1 MWFPQVS
8 LTFRPPQTWGAVVFY
23 TYDISTI
30 RSCVLNLYQGIFRTK
45 LRQTTALSIPDAL
58 PPPPPAG
65 GVKDPYSKLFVW
77 IVLYNGAVT
86 TLLFASSGY
95 DADKAVLNKAPDK
108 TRGSLTAVLECLS
121 CCGHRTPGI
130 RQDCFYRYSKA
141 TEMDHKRFFVWVVR
155 WPVRGQLCG
164 YGRSCTAKPL
174 AALGTALL
182 APT

>member
-8 LTFRPPQTWGAVVFY
+8 LTFRHPQTWGAVVSCSC
-23 TYDISTI
+23 DISTI
-30 RSCVLNLYQGIFRTK
+30 RSWVLNVSQGIFRTK
-45 LRQTTALSIPDAL
+45 LRLTDTWCFA
-58 PPPPPAG
+58 PPSRPRG
-65 GVKDPYSKLFVW
+65 EGWRIRIRSCLF
-77 IVLYNGAVT
+77 
-86 TLLFASSGY
+86 LFASSGY
-95 DADKAVLNKAPDK
+95 DADKAVLHKAPDK

-121 CCGHRTPGI
+121 CCGRRTPGSW
-130 RQDCFYRYSKA
+130 QHCFYRKSKV

-174 AALGTALL
+174 ATLGTTLL

>member
-1 MWFPQVS
+1 MLCTPRPRGRGEGSVFEAICFRSS
-8 LTFRPPQTWGAVVFY
+8 LYLA
-23 TYDISTI
+23 S
-30 RSCVLNLYQGIFRTK
+30 
-45 LRQTTALSIPDAL
+45 
-58 PPPPPAG
+58 
-65 GVKDPYSKLFVW
+65 
-77 IVLYNGAVT
+77 T

-95 DADKAVLNKAPDK
+95 SADKAVLNKAPDK

-121 CCGHRTPGI
+121 CCGHGTPGSW
-130 RQDCFYRYSKA
+130 QDCFHTNSKV